1 MTLKGYTMHDFWRG
15 HFIIWIWKP
24 DKRRLTTFS
33 LVIGLSEAIGKV
45 VLFVAESMT
54 TFFLYV
60 SCSWTTKTVA
70 DFWHHMKIWG
80 SCSSVAEESSLL
92 GCDIVSVG
100 ASFFRNIRMNS
111 TIDIMAYLKRLESF
125 LHQLGESLPT
135 NIFLHC
141 FVDTASRLQSTVT
154 MYFQKT
160 SLSQML
166 YLSDNLAYFP
176 YQVQDEPLFIIHHI
190 DIMISVS
197 GTNLLQSFRE
207 VSIS

>member
-1 MTLKGYTMHDFWRG
+1 
-15 HFIIWIWKP
+15 
-24 DKRRLTTFS
+24 
-33 LVIGLSEAIGKV
+33 
-45 VLFVAESMT
+45 
-54 TFFLYV
+54 
-60 SCSWTTKTVA
+60 
-70 DFWHHMKIWG
+70 
-80 SCSSVAEESSLL
+80 
-92 GCDIVSVG
+92 
-100 ASFFRNIRMNS
+100 
-111 TIDIMAYLKRLESF
+111 
-125 LHQLGESLPT
+125 
-135 NIFLHC
+135 
-141 FVDTASRLQSTVT
+141 

>member
-1 MTLKGYTMHDFWRG
+1 MEKWRRVKADVLCYKTYDNYLWVLAADNNKKIFWKYLAPCARFKVLTAVSLRVRVFLDVMPCHRVRHSFVMSG
-15 HFIIWIWKP
+15 GTQ
-24 DKRRLTTFS
+24 RLTQWH
-33 LVIGLSEAIGKV
+33 ISEYWNS
-45 VLFVAESMT
+45 F
-54 TFFLYV
+54 
-60 SCSWTTKTVA
+60 
-70 DFWHHMKIWG
+70 
-80 SCSSVAEESSLL
+80 
-92 GCDIVSVG
+92 DI
-100 ASFFRNIRMNS
+100 
-111 TIDIMAYLKRLESF
+111 TLESHCLQTVF
-125 LHQLGESLPT
+125 LTVLSTLPQGESLC
-135 NIFLHC
+135 IGLK
-141 FVDTASRLQSTVT
+141 SSVT